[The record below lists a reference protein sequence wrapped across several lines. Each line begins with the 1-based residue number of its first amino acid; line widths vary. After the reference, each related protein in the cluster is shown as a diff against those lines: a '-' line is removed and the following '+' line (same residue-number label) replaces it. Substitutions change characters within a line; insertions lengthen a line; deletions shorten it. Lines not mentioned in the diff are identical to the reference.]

1 MSSAVCLW
9 TIDNPNPQP
18 KPASRL
24 PRNRIITPQALTRRT
39 AIGNTGK
46 AGDQE
51 RVRDVKVRTAWSKY
65 GLFSLLCI
73 HQLVWGNI
81 EFNSWHRTW
90 PAPFR
95 KSTLRKKTR
104 CLGWTF
110 SVPYKTHHYFKELNW
125 KCLADNN
132 DNWLECFLVLG
143 IFFKC
148 KLDFSAG
155 WKNSTWFV
163 VEAWFTSWLSK
174 IFHGF
179 DVIHDWRFES

>member
-24 PRNRIITPQALTRRT
+24 PCNRIITPQALTRRT

-65 GLFSLLCI
+65 GLFSSMLCLLCI
-73 HQLVWGNI
+73 HRLVWGNI

-110 SVPYKTHHYFKELNW
+110 SVPYKTHHYSKEQNW
-125 KCLADNN
+125 KCFADNN

-143 IFFKC
+143 KF
-148 KLDFSAG
+148 L
-155 WKNSTWFV
+155 
-163 VEAWFTSWLSK
+163 
-174 IFHGF
+174 
-179 DVIHDWRFES
+179 